1 MPSAGRFRRGEGFIS
16 KSVEERGIS
25 VPHETLNAVDFI
37 ESHRG
42 LGVRLFPVQRLI
54 IKCVFGVPMDYKEK
68 KVPLYDVFRE
78 RLLSTVLE
86 SEALHIFHEEGRAL
100 EVNEPIPTPDGFRK
114 MGDLK
119 VGDIV
124 FSADGTPTE
133 VDGAQEPFL
142 ADTYRLSF
150 DDGTSVLAH
159 GNHLW
164 ETSSQKEKHHR
175 YIYGY
180 RQKPITY
187 RSTSIRTTV
196 ELMSSLKVKSGKE
209 EIANHAIRL
218 PLPIELPARS
228 LPIDP
233 YCLGVWLGDGHSAQ
247 AIITGEEKDCLEIL
261 QSFSAAGFES
271 GRLGKFWWGIYGL
284 WPILKRTKL
293 LRNKHIPDD
302 YLWSSASQRLAL
314 LQGLMD
320 SDGGCSKR
328 GQTEFSNTNRLL
340 SEGVYMLAAS
350 FGLKPGW
357 SEKEPSAKD
366 KRKYRVRWT
375 SPFPV
380 FRLKRKLARLQD
392 AKAKS
397 KRHYRYVTSIEPAGM
412 AMVRC
417 ISVKHPSGLFLFGN
431 NFNVTHNCNI
441 GDWRDIP
448 ERGYNEA
455 CVIAGRRGG
464 KLLSVDEAIPTPL
477 GFVRNGDLKDGDRVF
492 GEDGKAYHVLM
503 AHPIVEEEAFR
514 VSFDDGT
521 FTYAHAGHLW
531 RTYTQGERKNLL
543 RRIPPREMPV
553 VPPGKCRC
561 GCGRDAPV
569 SPRNELRRGVKGG
582 DTLGFVRGHQLRMPR
597 FSPPI
602 QGGIRTT
609 EEVQATLQANHAIP
623 LTLPID
629 LPDAKLLLDPYCLG
643 YWLGDGNSDCG
654 ILTISPAD
662 APEVLSCFAAAG
674 YTWHRNKDNPT
685 RWHILGLPLRSLG
698 VLDNKHIPFDYLWA
712 SRGQRLALLQGLC
725 DSDGHCAG
733 DGQVEFCNTN
743 KDLAEGVYQL
753 ASSLGAKPFFH
764 EGRACLHGKDCGPK
778 YRVTWTGQ
786 LPAFHL
792 KRKLARLP
800 KKVKATQRWR
810 YIKSVEPAGKMR
822 MRCITTDNPTG
833 LYLFGKNFNVTHNSQ
848 LVSAMA
854 AYKLYLLLNFR
865 SPQEYFDLVPNSHI
879 DFTFLAQ
886 DEEGSD
892 RLYDKL
898 REDVNRAPFFAPF
911 FKAGTGTWM
920 GFITESDRGKRDVT
934 PTVNVDSHPCTTRSV
949 RSPSSLMLALDEFA
963 HFRSEKGST
972 SDEVYQAA
980 TPSTLNFHHAE
991 LLNGSWISQEQMKH
1005 LDPPQ
1010 YREFQDSL
1018 IVSISSPWTK
1028 VGKMYDLHR
1037 LALDKG
1043 KDSSI
1048 FTLRVSTAEMNP
1060 TVLPKILHEEH
1071 EKSPMT
1077 FRAEYG
1083 GQFLDSSETY
1093 VTEAT
1098 IRACTDVRYT
1108 EGPDP
1113 KPIPETGRLN
1123 LTVFAPSCIGR
1134 QYFWGLDLGMMRN
1147 ATALAIGHLEHVGGK
1162 NPLMLVYDY
1171 IDRMMVGERF
1181 EGPGVEAVPGTT
1193 KYVGYRALPLE
1204 DIVLWLRALNRVMPC
1219 FRGATD
1225 QHGGQQLVQLLEIN
1239 EIYNVELLNLTTIIN
1254 SQMAFALKGYMDN
1267 TRCRFPYVPRFMHEL
1282 RTVEAEYV
1290 GKYQIRVQAPP
1301 EKGATDDMCDAA
1313 EEVAYVAQKWLME
1326 EGGLH
1331 VDPSGA
1337 SLAIQEQMQKPPAP
1351 LMSLDGVSMTDIK
1364 VIERMHRLQRG
1375 LMMSPGTV
1383 VVANPFHRR
1392 TRVR

>member
-42 LGVRLFPVQRLI
+42 LSVRLFPVQRLI

-78 RLLSTVLE
+78 RLLTTVTE
-86 SEALHIFHEEGRAL
+86 SEALHIFHEEGR
-100 EVNEPIPTPDGFRK
+100 
-114 MGDLK
+114 
-119 VGDIV
+119 
-124 FSADGTPTE
+124 
-133 VDGAQEPFL
+133 
-142 ADTYRLSF
+142 
-150 DDGTSVLAH
+150 
-159 GNHLW
+159 
-164 ETSSQKEKHHR
+164 
-175 YIYGY
+175 
-180 RQKPITY
+180 
-187 RSTSIRTTV
+187 
-196 ELMSSLKVKSGKE
+196 
-209 EIANHAIRL
+209 
-218 PLPIELPARS
+218 
-228 LPIDP
+228 
-233 YCLGVWLGDGHSAQ
+233 
-247 AIITGEEKDCLEIL
+247 
-261 QSFSAAGFES
+261 
-271 GRLGKFWWGIYGL
+271 
-284 WPILKRTKL
+284 
-293 LRNKHIPDD
+293 
-302 YLWSSASQRLAL
+302 
-314 LQGLMD
+314 
-320 SDGGCSKR
+320 
-328 GQTEFSNTNRLL
+328 
-340 SEGVYMLAAS
+340 
-350 FGLKPGW
+350 
-357 SEKEPSAKD
+357 
-366 KRKYRVRWT
+366 
-375 SPFPV
+375 
-380 FRLKRKLARLQD
+380 
-392 AKAKS
+392 
-397 KRHYRYVTSIEPAGM
+397 
-412 AMVRC
+412 
-417 ISVKHPSGLFLFGN
+417 
-431 NFNVTHNCNI
+431 CNI

-455 CVIAGRRGG
+455 CIIAGRRGG
-464 KLLSVDEAIPTPL
+464 K
-477 GFVRNGDLKDGDRVF
+477 
-492 GEDGKAYHVLM
+492 
-503 AHPIVEEEAFR
+503 
-514 VSFDDGT
+514 
-521 FTYAHAGHLW
+521 
-531 RTYTQGERKNLL
+531 
-543 RRIPPREMPV
+543 
-553 VPPGKCRC
+553 
-561 GCGRDAPV
+561 
-569 SPRNELRRGVKGG
+569 
-582 DTLGFVRGHQLRMPR
+582 
-597 FSPPI
+597 
-602 QGGIRTT
+602 
-609 EEVQATLQANHAIP
+609 
-623 LTLPID
+623 
-629 LPDAKLLLDPYCLG
+629 
-643 YWLGDGNSDCG
+643 
-654 ILTISPAD
+654 
-662 APEVLSCFAAAG
+662 
-674 YTWHRNKDNPT
+674 
-685 RWHILGLPLRSLG
+685 
-698 VLDNKHIPFDYLWA
+698 
-712 SRGQRLALLQGLC
+712 
-725 DSDGHCAG
+725 
-733 DGQVEFCNTN
+733 
-743 KDLAEGVYQL
+743 
-753 ASSLGAKPFFH
+753 
-764 EGRACLHGKDCGPK
+764 
-778 YRVTWTGQ
+778 
-786 LPAFHL
+786 
-792 KRKLARLP
+792 
-800 KKVKATQRWR
+800 
-810 YIKSVEPAGKMR
+810 
-822 MRCITTDNPTG
+822 
-833 LYLFGKNFNVTHNSQ
+833 SQ

-1083 GQFLDSSETY
+1083 GQFLDSSETH

-1147 ATALAIGHLEHVGGK
+1147 ATAVAIGHLEHVGGK

-1181 EGPGVEAVPGTT
+1181 EGPGVEAVPGAT

-1239 EIYNVELLNLTTIIN
+1239 EIYNIELLNLTTIIN

-1351 LMSLDGVSMTDIK
+1351 IMSMDGVSMTDIK